1 MIRWLVGRMAHHA
14 PSSDVEKGTAM
25 CVITVT
31 SRGPHRSADHMLD
44 PRARVA
50 KSRWVASCPKCSS
63 TSSTCEAKAET
74 TGQKDVEENAE
85 EDGRGVKKVDAHQVA
100 STWHPA
106 SELRPSPSQPSWRIQ
121 DRCNPRDRELPHEA
135 KQPCT
140 GRYSALARVEIA
152 GICDSKAQAAG

>member
-1 MIRWLVGRMAHHA
+1 
-14 PSSDVEKGTAM
+14 
-25 CVITVT
+25 
-31 SRGPHRSADHMLD
+31 
-44 PRARVA
+44 
-50 KSRWVASCPKCSS
+50 
-63 TSSTCEAKAET
+63 
-74 TGQKDVEENAE
+74 VEENAE
-85 EDGRGVKKVDAHQVA
+85 EDGRGAKKVDAHQVA

-140 GRYSALARVEIA
+140 GRYNALARVEIA